1 MPTAAASA
9 PVVHGV
15 SLFTRSGKPRS
26 RYSPE
31 DRLRLLGATQADLDA
46 FIALFCPCRPLY
58 ATTRRD
64 SDDPRSWTTPRGRLP
79 DSEVLRH
86 LCGDLTP
93 GINPRWIAPRSW
105 EVTEWIGLDVD
116 YRGDR
121 EDFLRRCGTVMQA
134 LRDLGVPEAAVLES
148 KTPSGGRHYRFFLTG
163 KVLVEDVPK
172 VFAMVRLTE
181 ASGQIEI
188 FPRRNKG
195 MRLPFGYIPG
205 RKHDPQEWLRFI
217 RAYRRGKFPK
227 VSWLTCLQKAEA
239 MFRETLH
246 GGAPRAVAP
255 ARIAEA
261 APGPAASP
269 RRSRAPL
276 RVLGIP
282 RQLQASGAAVAGGD
296 AGRYRELL
304 SRPAADPSEV
314 TELWNLGI
322 RLEGTRVEATKRLAW
337 HLVCARGL
345 SAMAATTQLVE
356 WVYDTGRETSKDVR
370 ADLRRGKRSVEQETV
385 RIVKWMADK
394 HQMIP
399 PLEQDK
405 NHFSKAEVDRL
416 RERLGDRV
424 KDPAIVSVALNFL
437 RFAKLHGTPTTDG
450 WSVQVAVNGVIRRWP
465 GCRGMNYK
473 PLINALTDCGIVQM
487 TREKRQSANGTGRPR
502 TYLVCVPPEL
512 RIGATMNLAEAE
524 LYAGRNT
531 SEEGITESAVPR
543 VEVAP
548 YRYMRSISSTP
559 RGQTKF
565 EEGEARQERKVTP
578 RSSVPDRNIL
588 ATAYE
593 PSRLEQAE
601 AIAFARL
608 QRRVAVGPRR
618 IKGVSGTVP
627 SHRPRAMIVPIV
639 RSGWGNE
646 RRGHRL
652 GRHRHRWLRPPP
664 WSPTSADDEERNEP

>member
-1 MPTAAASA
+1 MATASLPA
-9 PVVHGV
+9 VRNGV
-15 SLFTRSGKPRS
+15 TLVTCSGTPKT
-26 RYSPE
+26 RYSIE
-31 DRLRLLGATQADLDA
+31 ERLKLLGATQADLDA
-46 FIALFCPCRPLY
+46 TIALFCPGRPLY
-58 ATTRRD
+58 ATTRRG
-64 SDDPRSWTTPRGRLP
+64 SSDPRAWTTPRGRLTEA
-79 DSEVLRH
+79 EVLKH
-86 LCGDLTP
+86 LTGNLTP
-93 GINPRWIAPRSW
+93 GVNPRWVAPRSW
-105 EVTEWIGLDVD
+105 EVTRWIGLDVD
-116 YRGDR
+116 YRGDQ
-121 EDFLRRCGTVMQA
+121 EDYMQRCAKA
-134 LRDLGVPEAAVLES
+134 LEALALLGVPKSAILES
-148 KTPSGGRHYRFFLTG
+148 ETPSGGRHYRFFLTG

-172 VFAMVRLTE
+172 VFAMVGLTE

-195 MRLPFGYIPG
+195 MRLPFGYLPG
-205 RKHDPQEWLRFI
+205 RKHHSQKWLRFI

-239 MFRETLH
+239 LFRETLH

-276 RVLGIP
+276 RALGIP
-282 RQLQASGAAVAGGD
+282 RRLQASGAAVAEGD
-296 AGRYRELL
+296 ASRYRELL

-322 RLEGTRVEATKRLAW
+322 CLEGTRVEATKRLAW

-345 SAMAATTQLVE
+345 SVMDATTQLVE
-356 WVYDTGRETSKDVR
+356 WVYGTGRETSKDVR
-370 ADLRRGKRSVEQETV
+370 ADLRSGKRSVEQETV

-416 RERLGDRV
+416 RERLGDRI
-424 KDPAIVSVALNFL
+424 KDPVIVSVALNFL
-437 RFAKLHGTPTTDG
+437 RFAKLHGTPTADG

-473 PLINALTDCGIVQM
+473 PLINALTDCGVVRM
-487 TREKRQSANGTGRPR
+487 TREKRQSANGSGRPR
-502 TYLVCVPPEL
+502 TYLVCVSPEL

-531 SEEGITESAVPR
+531 NEQGITESAVRR

-559 RGQTKF
+559 RRQTKF

-601 AIAFARL
+601 AIAFASL
-608 QRRVAVGPRR
+608 QRRVAVGSRR
-618 IKGVSGTVP
+618 IKGLSGTVP
-627 SHRPRAMIVPIV
+627 SHQPRAMIVPIV
-639 RSGWGNE
+639 RSGRENE
-646 RRGHRL
+646 GCGHRL

-664 WSPTSADDEERNEP
+664 RSPTSADDEERNEP